1 VTCIPSDI
9 CPGVVL
15 LAHMAVLFL
24 VFYGISM
31 LLFIMVVL
39 IYVPTNK
46 ASLNID
52 FRINNER
59 QECLVGV
66 ERINRE
72 DEGEGI

>member
-1 VTCIPSDI
+1 
-9 CPGVVL
+9 
-15 LAHMAVLFL
+15 
-24 VFYGISM
+24 
-31 LLFIMVVL
+31 MVVL

-66 ERINRE
+66 GGE
-72 DEGEGI
+72 DK